1 MTARVLTLCSLL
13 LCGRAAHAEP
23 EAPLKPADFAYGRE
37 LALPGDSQ
45 PLVSVALPL
54 DVYRAMHGPDL
65 RELMVFNGRG
75 AQVPH
80 AIRSLRAGP
89 TDAPETVPLPLFP
102 LPLAAAGGNLDTALL
117 IQRDTAGRITS
128 LVARSGP
135 ALVPD
140 GGPVAAPRIA
150 AYVLDGRALPRA
162 LVALRVQLGEA
173 ADDRVLGLRV
183 ETSEDLLSF
192 DELPVGGALI
202 QLGHGGQR
210 IDRDL
215 LSLPPTRASFY
226 RLSPVSTDSFPSP
239 LVAVQATLAALDA
252 PQPFERLESRSTASP
267 APQVFRFDLGGPV
280 PVDRVE
286 FALPEQNTVVN
297 AELCASD
304 KPAGPYH
311 SVLRARLYRVALPD
325 RELAGPTLDVVR
337 RNVRYYELRVEPTG
351 GGVGAGAPK
360 LITYH
365 APDQLLFLRRGE
377 GPFLLAY
384 GRYRVPPARFEAD
397 DLLTLLPKSNAA
409 TANASLGER
418 KQLGG
423 TQQLRAPPP
432 PPAYKT
438 YAMWAVLIAGVLALG
453 ALALQLARGG
463 GERRS

>member
-13 LCGRAAHAEP
+13 LCAGAAHAEP

-37 LALPGDSQ
+37 LALPADSQ

-54 DVYRAMHGPDL
+54 DVYRAMRGPDL

-80 AIRSLRAGP
+80 AIRRLRAGP
-89 TDAPETVPLPLFP
+89 SDAPETVPLALFP
-102 LPLAAAGGNLDTALL
+102 LPLTAAGGNLDTALL
-117 IQRDTAGRITS
+117 IQRDPTGRITS

-135 ALVPD
+135 ALAVD
-140 GGPVAAPRIA
+140 GGTAAAPRIA

-226 RLSPVSTDSFPSP
+226 RLSLVSADSFPSP

-304 KPAGPYH
+304 KPAGPYQ

-325 RELAGPTLDVVR
+325 RELAGPTLDIVR

-397 DLLTLLPKSNAA
+397 DLLTLLPKSNAGTA
-409 TANASLGER
+409 TASLGER

-423 TQQLRAPPP
+423 SQQLRAPPP
-432 PPAYKT
+432 PPPYKT